1 MAAAKLVLE
10 HQHKRTIDDD
20 ISRLKGLMPWIGG
33 AAIDKLHMAT
43 LQPWMA
49 DRRGAGCAAGTVN
62 NGLQIVR
69 RILNLAAS
77 EWMPEPK
84 RAALIAEAV
93 AAKAE
98 HAAAVATAVAE
109 SKPAPK
115 PRVVSAVAALPKAVD
130 PPASMAVERAM
141 REVTRMGPTDLAKFD
156 RRYRAHRAQAA

>member
-1 MAAAKLVLE
+1 M
-10 HQHKRTIDDD
+10 
-20 ISRLKGLMPWIGG
+20 
-33 AAIDKLHMAT
+33 
-43 LQPWMA
+43 
-49 DRRGAGCAAGTVN
+49 GCRS
-62 NGLQIVR
+62 VR

-98 HAAAVATAVAE
+98 HAAAVAE